1 MKKIF
6 FSTLGCAKNLVDSEM
21 MAGSLEQAG
30 YKITDEVSLA
40 DIAIINTCGFIE
52 SAKEESINEI
62 LYIASKK
69 NGGKLSKLVVT
80 GCLAQRY
87 SEELIKEIPEIDLL
101 LGTTSFDNIV
111 NEIEKPNANN
121 KILIESIN
129 KQILDLPRRIFTQKY
144 SSYLKIAEGCDNLCT
159 YCIIPKLRG
168 KYRSREMENIVN
180 EAKDLVKNGTK
191 ELILIAQDTSKY
203 GIDLYNEKKL
213 PELLIELDKIEGL
226 EWIRLLYLYPEDID
240 ERLLDTIK
248 KSNRIVP
255 YFDMPIQH
263 SSDKILKYMNRHTN
277 KAELKEKINLIRR
290 YLPEATI
297 RTTLIVGF
305 PNETEEDFKELL
317 DFVEEIKFDRLG
329 VFEYSKEEGTPA
341 AKMKNQVEDNI
352 KRIRRNKIM
361 EEQQI
366 ISLNTNKSFLGKK
379 LKVLIEREE
388 DANIYSGRSY
398 RDMIEIDG
406 LVYVNSTKKLKRGDF
421 VEVVIN
427 DAMEYDLLG
436 DYYEFSK

>member
-1 MKKIF
+1 MKRIF

-21 MAGSLEQAG
+21 MAGSLEEAG
-30 YKITDEVSLA
+30 YKITEDVALA

-111 NEIEKPNANN
+111 NEIEKSNSKD
-121 KILIESIN
+121 KIVIESIN
-129 KQILDLPRRIFTQKY
+129 KQILDLPRHIFTQKY

-180 EAKDLVKNGTK
+180 EAKDLAKRGTK

-203 GIDLYNEKKL
+203 GIDLYKEKKL
-213 PELLIELDKIEGL
+213 PELLQELDKIDGL
-226 EWIRLLYLYPEDID
+226 EWIRILYLYPEDID
-240 ERLLDTIK
+240 VRLLDTIK
-248 KSNRIVP
+248 KSKKIVP

-263 SSDKILKYMNRHTN
+263 SSDRILKYMNRHTN
-277 KAELKEKINLIRR
+277 KAELKEKINLIRT
-290 YLPEATI
+290 YLPNATI

-305 PNETEEDFKELL
+305 PNETEEDFEELL
-317 DFVEEIKFDRLG
+317 DFVKEIKFDRLG
-329 VFEYSKEEGTPA
+329 VFEYSQEEGTPA
-341 AKMKNQVEDNI
+341 AKMKNQIEEET
-352 KRIRRNKIM
+352 KQIRRNKIM
-361 EEQQI
+361 ETQQV
-366 ISLNTNKSFLGKK
+366 ISLNNNKSFVGKTI
-379 LKVLIEREE
+379 KVIIEREE
-388 DANIYSGRSY
+388 DVNIYSGRSY

-406 LVYVNSTKKLKRGDF
+406 IVYVNSTKKLKRGDF
-421 VEVVIN
+421 VEVLIN